1 MKICL
6 IGNGLTN
13 LVLAK
18 NLVDKKI
25 KVDLYSGIESSD
37 KNSIRTIGITKKN
50 IEFLKKQF
58 LNINKLAWPINQ
70 IKVYSEF
77 SQDDEI
83 INFSENK
90 NLLFLIVKHQDIFN
104 LTFNNLKNNK
114 YFEKKIIKKNF
125 YKKILNQN
133 EYNLIIN
140 SDSKNKFFNNFFYNK
155 INKNYKTTA
164 YTCILKHKKCMN
176 NSATQVF
183 SKLGPIAFLPCSSTE
198 TSIVFSILDK
208 NNFQSEKNI
217 KDLISKYNKKYEI
230 KSFSKFEKFKLKLSI
245 QNNYFYNNILS
256 FGQNLHQVHP
266 LAGQGFNMV
275 LRDIQ
280 ILSELIDTRLDLGLT
295 LDKSLTKE
303 FQSKTKHLNFI
314 FSLGIDFIN
323 EYFNFEN
330 NYGNNYSRQL
340 LKFLGKNKTFVK
352 YAKKFADEGLR
363 I

>member
-25 KVDLYSGIESSD
+25 KVDLYSGLESFD

-50 IEFLKKQF
+50 IQF
-58 LNINKLAWPINQ
+58 LNKQILDINKLAWPINQ
-70 IKVYSEF
+70 IKVYGEF
-77 SQDDEI
+77 NQDDAI
-83 INFSENK
+83 VNFTEKN
-90 NLLFLIVKHQDIFN
+90 NLLFLIVKHKDIFN
-104 LTFNNLKNNK
+104 LINNNLKNNK
-114 YFEKKIIKKNF
+114 YFEKKIIKKNS
-125 YKKILNQN
+125 YKKILSQN

-140 SDSKNKFFNNFFYNK
+140 SDSRNKFFNNFFYNK

-164 YTCILKHKKCMN
+164 YTCILKHKKCTN
-176 NSATQVF
+176 NVATQIF
-183 SKLGPIAFLPCSSTE
+183 SKLGPIAFLPCSRTE
-198 TSIVFSILDK
+198 TSVVFSILDK

-217 KDLISKYNKKYEI
+217 KDLITKYNKNYKI
-230 KSFSKFEKFKLKLSI
+230 KSFSKFEKFKLKLLI
-245 QNNYFYNNILS
+245 KNNYFYNNILS

-266 LAGQGFNMV
+266 LAGQGFNMI

-280 ILSELIDTRLDLGLT
+280 ILSELIDSRLELGLA

-323 EYFNFEN
+323 EYFKFEN
-330 NYGNNYSRQL
+330 NYGNNYSREL
-340 LKFLGKNKTFVK
+340 LKFLGKNETFVK

-363 I
+363 F